1 LATRALRALLVT
13 AHQRAPEPALALQ
26 VEPEAGEVRL
36 VVRVPAGKG
45 GEARGEAGFEA
56 LRPSGPDPGL
66 ALYMARGAA
75 RAMGGEVAVVSGA
88 GGDVLLS
95 FTLNRR
101 A

>member
-1 LATRALRALLVT
+1 
-13 AHQRAPEPALALQ
+13 
-26 VEPEAGEVRL
+26 L

-56 LRPSGPDPGL
+56 LRSHGPDPGL

-75 RAMGGEVAVVSGA
+75 RAMGGEVAVA
-88 GGDVLLS
+88 LDPGGDLLMS